1 MEISNIYALIWLG
14 LKIVYL
20 YYLPIEISIY
30 KSNKTTSI
38 VNGSS
43 ITSQEAQSG
52 NLARIS
58 VLMYI
63 IVQICHKI
71 YILKW
76 NLLVYLIVC
85 VLLFIFLFCWTNI
98 NFQRLCSLHLM
109 FACSRP
115 VWKVCIAQLRYQT
128 CNVDAFYI
136 FTIKFSK
143 SQLCNFQTFQSGR
156 PLLVMI

>member
-98 NFQRLCSLHLM
+98 NFQRLICSLHLM
-109 FACSRP
+109 FAA
-115 VWKVCIAQLRYQT
+115 AQCGKFVLHNRDIRRAMLMLSIYLLLNFRNLSCAISKLSSQGGRY
-128 CNVDAFYI
+128 
-136 FTIKFSK
+136 
-143 SQLCNFQTFQSGR
+143 
-156 PLLVMI
+156 

>member
-71 YILKW
+71 YILK
-76 NLLVYLIVC
+76 
-85 VLLFIFLFCWTNI
+85 
-98 NFQRLCSLHLM
+98 
-109 FACSRP
+109 
-115 VWKVCIAQLRYQT
+115 
-128 CNVDAFYI
+128 
-136 FTIKFSK
+136 
-143 SQLCNFQTFQSGR
+143 
-156 PLLVMI
+156 

>member
-14 LKIVYL
+14 LKNVYL

-71 YILKW
+71 YILK
-76 NLLVYLIVC
+76 
-85 VLLFIFLFCWTNI
+85 
-98 NFQRLCSLHLM
+98 
-109 FACSRP
+109 
-115 VWKVCIAQLRYQT
+115 
-128 CNVDAFYI
+128 
-136 FTIKFSK
+136 
-143 SQLCNFQTFQSGR
+143 
-156 PLLVMI
+156 